1 MAVVTINPGESIES
15 ALRRFKRKVMTEEII
30 KDAKKHAFFMP
41 PGQKAKL
48 KSALARKRNKKKGLL
63 TNDDGIHSNGLL
75 TLERALHEVG
85 DVFVVAPATEMSG
98 ASHSLTLARPL
109 RIRQIDER
117 HWTVDGTP
125 TDCVTLALH
134 KILNEEQLPHVCASG
149 INHGG
154 NLGDDATYSGT
165 VAGALE
171 ATILGV
177 PGLAVSL
184 VARENFDFTEAAR
197 FAVLAVNKIL
207 SEGLPEGTLLNM
219 NVPLGDIKGVR
230 GTRQGIKNARP
241 VISEHI
247 DPRGKPY
254 FWIGEQYFRSKAE
267 DGTDYRA
274 IEEGYV
280 SITPLKSDMTDHGVL
295 TQLESWSYLA
305 SSEVL
310 QG

>member
-1 MAVVTINPGESIES
+1 
-15 ALRRFKRKVMTEEII
+15 MTRI
-30 KDAKKHAFFMP
+30 
-41 PGQKAKL
+41 
-48 KSALARKRNKKKGLL
+48 LL
-63 TNDDGIHSNGLL
+63 TNDDGIHSDGLIQ
-75 TLERALHEVG
+75 LENALREVG
-85 DVFVVAPATEMSG
+85 DVYVIAPAAEMSG

-109 RIRQIDER
+109 RIRRIDDR

-134 KILNEEQLPHVCASG
+134 KILPEEERPHLCVSG

-177 PGLAVSL
+177 PGIALSL
-184 VARENFDFTEAAR
+184 VAREQFDFTEAAR
-197 FAVLAVNKIL
+197 FAVSAVRKIL
-207 SEGLPEGTLLNM
+207 SEGLPEGTLLNI
-219 NVPLGDIKGVR
+219 NIPRGEIKGVR
-230 GTRQGIKNARP
+230 VTRQGIKNARP

-254 FWIGEQYFRSKAE
+254 FWIGEEYFRSNSE

-274 IEEGYV
+274 IELGYV
-280 SITPLKSDMTDHGVL
+280 SVTPLKSDMTDHAALGHL
-295 TQLESWSYLA
+295 DSWTEMETLEA
-305 SSEVL
+305 L
-310 QG
+310 QAE